1 MQNYWS
7 NNCFYHMMLCISA
20 ANAIMC
26 CLSICPPVTFV
37 YSVKMSKNLQMFS
50 PSGSHTILV
59 FPYQTAWQ
67 YSDRNTLREAS
78 NASGVWKK
86 SLFLTNIL
94 LHRMLSTARP
104 SGVVNK
110 SAARPWQVGDTGSIK
125 WRHFWLQETDNEELC
140 TSKSCL
146 W

>member
-37 YSVKMSKNLQMFS
+37 YSVKMRKSSNVFTIGQPHHSSFS
-50 PSGSHTILV
+50 IPNGMAI
-59 FPYQTAWQ
+59 FWQ
-67 YSDRNTLREAS
+67 KHPKR
-78 NASGVWKK
+78 GVECKWGMKK